1 LPLLDPATIAHP
13 AVREIV
19 DALRTHAAVAPADL
33 GARLPGDPARALLA
47 SWLVEER
54 EWPDLAA
61 VVADMRR
68 RLERRHAQ
76 RRVRAI
82 TQTIAQSESTGA
94 ETDYQSLLIAQGQE
108 TPRIRADAGAGSP
121 PWPPGRSHPTTEDP
135 RR

>member
-1 LPLLDPATIAHP
+1 
-13 AVREIV
+13 VREIV
-19 DALRTHAAVAPADL
+19 DALRAHGAVAPADL
-33 GARLPGDPARALLA
+33 GPRLSGDPARTLLA

-54 EWPDLAA
+54 AWPDLGA

-94 ETDYQSLLIAQGQE
+94 DADYQSLLIAQGQE
-108 TPRIRADAGAGSP
+108 APRIRADAGAGSP
-121 PWPPGRSHPTTEDP
+121 PRAPSRSNPTTEDP